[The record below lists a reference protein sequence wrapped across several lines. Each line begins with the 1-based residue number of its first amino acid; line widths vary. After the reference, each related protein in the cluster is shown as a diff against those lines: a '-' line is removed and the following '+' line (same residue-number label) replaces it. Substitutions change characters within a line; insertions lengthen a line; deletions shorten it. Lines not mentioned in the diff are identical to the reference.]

1 MSNEYLYDM
10 PAVAAQI
17 RTAARQKNAIIKEML
32 AQCGLGI
39 NALSAMNHGKEISSG
54 SLAKIA
60 DYLDVSVDYLL
71 GRTDD
76 PQAHKSGSP
85 VTMGDVSNSSGTA
98 IGNSS
103 SSVTINSANS
113 TGSID
118 KETLELAQLIQSL
131 PLVKRAEAVLA
142 VEKIRK
148 GS

>member
-1 MSNEYLYDM
+1 MSDEYLYDM

-76 PQAHKSGSP
+76 PQAHKSPSVSFGNMSNNSGIVDNVGS
-85 VTMGDVSNSSGTA
+85 
-98 IGNSS
+98 
-103 SSVTINSANS
+103 TINSGTVS
-113 TGSID
+113 LD
-118 KETLELAQLIQSL
+118 DHQKELIGLYSKLTTIQQAKL
-131 PLVKRAEAVLA
+131 LVLVSDVADGKSDL
-142 VEKIRK
+142 
-148 GS
+148 